1 MGDMNIKEHNGREY
15 CFLFYKGDVVVKEGS
30 EFLQTSEVVELG
42 IDNSKLVYI
51 GAEGVNEYYAV
62 SVVGEE
68 IFKGYSVKDIGD
80 IRDEV
85 SEVIFSMIL
94 RGLHFT
100 NWLAKTKYCSC
111 CGSEV
116 SIGHKKAFIECKGCG
131 NLMYPFVNPCILV
144 AVLKEDKILLA
155 HSPHFPTNLYSTLA
169 GFVEAGESLEEC
181 VRREVREEVGIEI
194 KNIRYFGTHPWPFS
208 NSVMIGFIA
217 DYASGEIQID
227 NNEIESADWFSFDN
241 LPKIPDY
248 KYSFARI
255 VIDHLIEAR
264 KNND

>member
-51 GAEGVNEYYAV
+51 GAEEVNEYYAV

-116 SIGHKKAFIECKGCG
+116 SIEHKKAFIECKGCG